1 MAKWSQGAYKLKNP
15 EKYIGKK
22 EPKYRSSWEM
32 SFFNFCDTNPNVLQ
46 WASESIHIPYRN
58 PLTGKATIYVPDVF
72 MLYVDKSGRQKAE
85 LIEIKPLK
93 ETILTEKSTMHDK
106 MAIAVNM
113 AKWES
118 ARVWSKRNG
127 ITFRVVTEKELFV
140 K

>member
-1 MAKWSQGAYKLKNP
+1 
-15 EKYIGKK
+15 
-22 EPKYRSSWEM
+22 
-32 SFFNFCDTNPNVLQ
+32 
-46 WASESIHIPYRN
+46 
-58 PLTGKATIYVPDVF
+58 